1 MSNLNVC
8 AADISTAFLYGKARE
23 KVCIIAGK
31 EFGELAG
38 KPLIVDKS
46 CYGLK
51 SSAAA
56 FHSHCSEKIRRM
68 GFKPSKMDPDLYI
81 RKAKNKNH
89 YEMLA
94 CYVDDIIAFLERP
107 REIIVE
113 FRKTCVLKGVE
124 EPKYYL
130 GGDVQTLNEHWQK
143 QGATMGLLAKT
154 YVENI
159 TEQFQMM
166 LKTNFK
172 TEDTPMAEG
181 DHPELD
187 ESNFCTPLQ
196 HAQFRAL
203 VGSANW
209 CITLG
214 RFDIAFATQSLAHFN
229 MVP

>member
-1 MSNLNVC
+1 MDSVRLAFTIAAMNNLNAC
-8 AADISTAFLYGKARE
+8 AADISTAFLCGKARE
-23 KVCIIAGK
+23 KVCIMAGK
-31 EFGELAG
+31 EFGPLAG

-81 RKAKNKNH
+81 RKAKNKDH

-94 CYVDDIIAFLERP
+94 CYVDDIIAFSEHP
-107 REIIVE
+107 GEIIDE
-113 FRKTCVLKGVE
+113 FRKTCMLKGVE

-143 QGATMGLLAKT
+143 QGTTLGLLAKT
-154 YVENI
+154 YIKNI
-159 TEQFQMM
+159 MKKFQTM

-172 TEDTPMAEG
+172 SEDTPMAEG

-187 ESNFCTPLQ
+187 ESDFCTPLQ

-203 VGSANW
+203 DRKSV
-209 CITLG
+209 
-214 RFDIAFATQSLAHFN
+214 
-229 MVP
+229 V